1 MSKIL
6 NFNSY
11 NASKKLSV
19 LSVIEDR
26 EYFLWQQEVQCFH
39 MEENFKHLKL
49 EVVILHETEEPSLW
63 AKKLGERF
71 NVSTYKIVNESTEK
85 YKAQFKPLGTYL
97 RINDSLK
104 PKLENVLAIDSDV
117 ILNKNIDYHTL
128 LESNS
133 WKMSD
138 CSSYLNYDYLKK
150 NLTDEQIT
158 QLGNIVGITLD
169 EIKSMSEVG
178 GAQYIYSNVTENKD
192 IFKKMSDDSVKIYS
206 LLDKFEKKGSKIQK
220 WTAEMWS
227 QAWNIYKSHDYI
239 VEKDSMSFAWATTP
253 LSEKNKHAFTHF
265 AGSPQE
271 EGTFKKT
278 KHTNNIFK
286 EDLKYVT
293 YKENC
298 AYHWYTLIE
307 RYKDKSIGFNL

>member
-1 MSKIL
+1 MIL
-6 NFNSY
+6 SFKDY
-11 NASKKLSV
+11 NASKKLTV

-39 MEENFKHLKL
+39 MKENFNNLKL
-49 EVVILHETEEPSLW
+49 EVVILHETEEPSIW
-63 AKKLGERF
+63 AKRLSEKF
-71 NVSTYKIVNESTEK
+71 NVSTYKVTNESSEN
-85 YKAQFKPLGTYL
+85 YRGQFKPLGVYL
-97 RINDSLK
+97 RTNDSLK
-104 PKLENVLAIDSDV
+104 QPLENVLAIDSDV
-117 ILNKNIDYHTL
+117 ILNKHIDYNSL

-158 QLGNIVGITLD
+158 KLGDIVGISLD
-169 EIKSMSEVG
+169 EIKSMDTVG
-178 GAQYIYSNVTENKD
+178 GAQYLYTSVSENKD
-192 IFKKMSDDSVKIYS
+192 IFKKMSDDSVKLYS
-206 LLDKFEKKGSKIQK
+206 LLDEFAKNGSKIQK
-220 WTAEMWS
+220 WTAEMWAQS
-227 QAWNIYKSHDYI
+227 WNIHKLHDYVI
-239 VEKDSMSFAWATTP
+239 EKESMSFAWASTP
-253 LSEKNKHAFTHF
+253 ISEKNKYAFTHF
-265 AGSPQE
+265 AGSPSN

-278 KHTNNIFK
+278 KHSGNIFK

-307 RYKDKSIGFNL
+307 RYKNKSVGFNL

>member
-1 MSKIL
+1 MIL
-6 NFNSY
+6 SFNNY
-11 NASKKLSV
+11 NASKKLTV

-26 EYFLWQQEVQCFH
+26 DYFLWQQEVQCFH
-39 MEENFKHLKL
+39 IEENFKHLKL

-63 AKKLGERF
+63 AKKLAERF
-71 NVSTYKIVNESTEK
+71 NVSIYKIVNESTEK
-85 YKAQFKPLGTYL
+85 YKGQFKQLGAYL

-104 PKLENVLAIDSDV
+104 PQLENVLAVDSDV

-158 QLGNIVGITLD
+158 KLGDVVGITLD
-169 EIKSMSEVG
+169 EIKSMNKVG
-178 GAQYIYSNVTENKD
+178 GAQYIYPNVTENKD
-192 IFKKMSDDSVKIYS
+192 VFKKMSSDAVKIYS
-206 LLDKFEKKGSKIQK
+206 ILNEFVENGSKIQK
-220 WTAEMWS
+220 WTADMWS
-227 QAWNIYKSHDYI
+227 QAWNIYKLGNYT

-253 LSEKNKHAFTHF
+253 LSERNKYAFTHF
-265 AGSPQE
+265 AGSPKE

-278 KHTNNIFK
+278 KHSGNIFK

-307 RYKDKSIGFNL
+307 RYKDKSIGLNL